1 VTQTRNIDDTDLQ
14 LVGAVAK
21 QWMGMAQC
29 FAGDPEDPPAKGL
42 RTKQKRG

>member
-1 VTQTRNIDDTDLQ
+1 
-14 LVGAVAK
+14 
-21 QWMGMAQC
+21 MGMAQC

>member
-1 VTQTRNIDDTDLQ
+1 
-14 LVGAVAK
+14 
-21 QWMGMAQC
+21 MAQC